1 MKLSSILPP
10 PCGTSANQKIP
21 NEPSFP
27 PNHNQTKPLT
37 SSAIEAACAVPPLAA
52 MVEVATPRA
61 MQSPVLSREE
71 ELHWLALKLVPGLG
85 SRTSNKLLDRFRTP
99 QAIFRASRTE
109 LEAAGVS
116 GAIAQS
122 IASGCTFEDAATQQE
137 KMVQS
142 GAVAVTIGDPRY
154 PPPLREIFDPPVL
167 LFARGRVEL
176 LQTICLGVVGTRR
189 PTPYGLAVAE
199 RRSGDLAHAG
209 LTIASGMA
217 RGIDTAAH
225 KGALARGGNTV
236 AVLGCGV
243 DVVYPSENRKLAAEL
258 AAKGLIISEFPMGAV
273 AFPQNFPIRNR
284 IISGISVGVLVVE
297 GAQYS
302 GSAITA
308 KLAIDQGR
316 EVFAVPGNI
325 TSKLSWGPN
334 LLIKQGARLIQDWN
348 DVVAELPPESRR
360 HLIDRGRKQL
370 LSGEDATIGGDR
382 ASLLG
387 DQAPELGDIARRALA
402 ALQVDA
408 AIHLDDLLER
418 VEDTSPSELIAAL
431 FELEMLGLV
440 KQLPGKNFVKVW

>member
-1 MKLSSILPP
+1 ML
-10 PCGTSANQKIP
+10 
-21 NEPSFP
+21 
-27 PNHNQTKPLT
+27 
-37 SSAIEAACAVPPLAA
+37 
-52 MVEVATPRA
+52 
-61 MQSPVLSREE
+61 SPVLSREE
-71 ELHWLALKLVPGLG
+71 ELHWLALKLIPGLG
-85 SRTSNKLLDRFRTP
+85 TRTSGKLLDRLGTP
-99 QAIFRASRTE
+99 QAIFRASRSE
-109 LEAAGVS
+109 LEAAGLS
-116 GAIAQS
+116 GAVAQS
-122 IASGCTFEDAATQQE
+122 IASGCTFEDAVVQQE
-137 KMVQS
+137 KMLAA
-142 GAVAVTIGDPRY
+142 GAAVITMSDPRY
-154 PPPLREIFDPPVL
+154 PQLLREIFDPPML
-167 LFARGRVEL
+167 LFARGRVDL
-176 LQTICLGVVGTRR
+176 LQSLALGVVGTRR

-199 RRSGDLAHAG
+199 RLSADLAHAG
-209 LTIASGMA
+209 LTIVSGMA

-225 KGALARGGNTV
+225 KGVLAAGGDTV

-258 AAKGLIISEFPMGAV
+258 AAKGLIVSEFPMGAT

-284 IISGISVGVLVVE
+284 IISGVSVGVLVVE

-334 LLIKQGARLIQDWN
+334 LLIKQGAKIVQDWN

-360 HLIDRGRKQL
+360 HLIERGRQKIL
-370 LSGEDATIGGDR
+370 GEDGASEAGR
-382 ASLLG
+382 QASLLNSPS
-387 DQAPELGDIARRALA
+387 PELDATARRALE
-402 ALQVDA
+402 ALQVDT
-408 AIHLDDLLER
+408 AIHLDDLLEK

>member
-1 MKLSSILPP
+1 
-10 PCGTSANQKIP
+10 
-21 NEPSFP
+21 
-27 PNHNQTKPLT
+27 
-37 SSAIEAACAVPPLAA
+37 
-52 MVEVATPRA
+52 

-71 ELHWLALKLVPGLG
+71 ELYWLALKLVPGLG
-85 SRTSNKLLDRFRTP
+85 SRTSGKLLDRFRTP

-109 LEAAGVS
+109 LEAAGLS

-122 IASGCTFEDAATQQE
+122 VASGCTFEDASLQQE
-137 KMVQS
+137 RMLQS
-142 GAVAVTIGDPRY
+142 GTVAVTIGDPRY
-154 PPPLREIFDPPVL
+154 PHLLREIFDPPIL

-176 LQTICLGVVGTRR
+176 LQTLGLGVVGTRR

-199 RRSGDLAHAG
+199 RLAGDLSHAG
-209 LTIASGMA
+209 LTIVSGMA

-225 KGALARGGNTV
+225 KGTLARGGDTV

-243 DVVYPSENRKLAAEL
+243 DVVYPLENRKLAAEL
-258 AAKGLIISEFPMGAV
+258 AVKGLIVSEFPMGAV

-334 LLIKQGARLIQDWN
+334 LLIKQGARLVQDWN

-360 HLIDRGRKQL
+360 QLIDRGRRQL
-370 LSGEDATIGGDR
+370 LGTDTASLGEDQ
-382 ASLLG
+382 ASLLS
-387 DQAPELGDIARRALA
+387 DRSPELGTTARRALEV
-402 ALQVDA
+402 LQVDA
-408 AIHLDDLLER
+408 SIHLDDLLEK
-418 VEDTSPSELIAAL
+418 VGDTSPSELIATL